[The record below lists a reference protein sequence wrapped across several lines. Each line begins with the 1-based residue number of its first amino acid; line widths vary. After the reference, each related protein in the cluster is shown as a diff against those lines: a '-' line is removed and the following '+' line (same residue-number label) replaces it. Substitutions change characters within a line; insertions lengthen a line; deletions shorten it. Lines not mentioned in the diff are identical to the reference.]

1 VIITEQDVTRA
12 NGRITVTNPAWRDHN
27 VTLADAEIAQ
37 TEVLADGPK
46 RFIREVLVMPD
57 GTKIDWLYVDTPASV
72 LVIPV
77 MADGKFVM
85 VLQYRHN
92 LKRHVR
98 EFPAGEVA
106 PGETLEVALKRELA
120 EETGFALAEGGTM
133 RQLGSF
139 YSLPSETN
147 KITHVFLAEP
157 VVKTGRARQDDEIE
171 RYFGMSV
178 QITAPGL
185 AMAEVGKS
193 IGGTET
199 ITALMLA
206 RDAMGRE

>member
-1 VIITEQDVTRA
+1 MIITEQDVTRE
-12 NGRITVTNPAWRDHN
+12 NGRTTVTNPAWRDHN

-46 RFIREVLVMPD
+46 RFVREVLVMPD
-57 GTKIDWLYVDTPASV
+57 GTQIDWLYVDTPASV
-72 LVIPV
+72 LAVPV

-85 VLQYRHN
+85 VTQYRHN
-92 LKRHVR
+92 LRRHVL

-120 EETGFALAEGGTM
+120 EETGFALADGGRM
-133 RQLGSF
+133 KQLGSF

-157 VVKTGRARQDDEIE
+157 VIAAGKATKDEKIE

-178 QITAPGL
+178 QITPPGL
-185 AMAEVGKS
+185 AMREVGKA

-206 RDAMGRE
+206 RDALMR